1 MHISAKLPD
10 FSPSSGAAFLPTWLP
25 DTANNLFHICN
36 TITFGTMKKGI
47 KLTDSQYYLEIKD
60 LQYRPIFS
68 LGGIHSLREA
78 VRLAADHVQD
88 MDNYAKVYRELKAM
102 QGAFVGAYL
111 LPGKK
116 VRHAFLIIAAYELT
130 NPITDIELVDEAE
143 QIEMEASKR
152 RYMVEFTHPG
162 DNGPEPGSNS

>member
-1 MHISAKLPD
+1 
-10 FSPSSGAAFLPTWLP
+10 
-25 DTANNLFHICN
+25 
-36 TITFGTMKKGI
+36 MKKGI

-78 VRLAADHVQD
+78 VRLAAEHVND

-143 QIEMEASKR
+143 QLEADIAAGKR
-152 RYMVEFTHPG
+152 RYMIEFTHPG
-162 DNGPEPGSNS
+162 DMGEALGSTS